1 MAEDYAKATA
11 APAFIMIGDVRYRV
25 GKIGPRDKGDLEA
38 YIKSQVPDPRLLAKE
53 LCAGLPDAVAIEV
66 WRDLSMEAAN
76 WPPDLASRVG
86 NKILI
91 ETWEGNAQ
99 LLYVILRRH
108 NANFTIDD
116 ARAFT
121 KNDDEL
127 AEQAFFMSL
136 PEPTFDPK
144 AQPATTPVPE

>member
-1 MAEDYAKATA
+1 MEDFAKATA
-11 APAFIMIGDVRYRV
+11 APGFIQIGDVSYRV

-38 YIKSQVPDPRLLAKE
+38 YIKSQVPDPRLMAKE

-66 WRDLSMEAAN
+66 WRDLHSEAQS
-76 WPPDLASRVG
+76 WPPDLASTIG
-86 NKILI
+86 NKILM

-108 NANFTIDD
+108 NGGFTLQD
-116 ARAFT
+116 ARALT

-127 AEQAFFMSL
+127 AARAFFMSL

-144 AQPATTPVPE
+144 AQPATTPDQS